1 MFREQSTVNAF
12 FINFILGVIWH
23 YAVLFVCISLDNSV
37 FSPERKLYHCRKWE
51 CGGKFYSDVLKIN
64 KWKDTLPQH
73 IGKDGFSKE
82 HIEDVSIKYLDKFIL
97 ETCRGEWNH
106 KMNCVLVVVLFGING
121 VTGVSVILSFA
132 TIAGNM
138 PFICIQRYNRFRL
151 QRLKKTLLR
160 KMERQNKMLVCT
172 TAENES
178 LTE

>member
-1 MFREQSTVNAF
+1 MLREQSTVNAF

-23 YAVLFVCISLDNSV
+23 YAVLFVCISLNNSV

-51 CGGKFYSDVLKIN
+51 RGGKFYSDVLKIN
-64 KWKDTLPQH
+64 KW
-73 IGKDGFSKE
+73 
-82 HIEDVSIKYLDKFIL
+82 
-97 ETCRGEWNH
+97 
-106 KMNCVLVVVLFGING
+106 LVVVLFGING